1 MNACAKPVPVADAV
15 SEPFWSA
22 LRDGTLVLQRC
33 GSCQRHQF
41 YPRAACSHCGAM
53 ELRWEPVS
61 GRGQVYSYTVVH
73 RSGVPGWRDEVPY
86 VVALVELDEGPRM
99 QTNVVGCDP
108 GEVSVGARVRLSPT
122 AVTES
127 VTLPLFVL
135 DR

>member
-1 MNACAKPVPVADAV
+1 MNAYAKPVPVADAV

-22 LRDGTLVLQRC
+22 LRGGTLVLQQC
-33 GSCQRHQF
+33 ESCQRHQF

-73 RSGVPGWRDEVPY
+73 RSGVPGWRGEVPY

-122 AVTES
+122 VVTES